1 MRCRHVLPVLFA
13 LALAGFAAGCAST
26 GNSRRQRIAGTYVAP
41 PRQEAPKVYRSVRP
55 DNLPPESTFR
65 PDARAVHAAEV
76 NTLRPAVAKR
86 HSGPSPSAAPVVL
99 PPPPAIPEGPVSQEW
114 RVSLTHGQRKATVND
129 VQLWLSEPATTT
141 KPKKKGDKPRVAPA
155 EADLRYTLGPLLYA
169 PTNALVVGR
178 RKVRVFLDPGH
189 GGDDPGVKVGSRK
202 ESELTLDIARRLA
215 GYLKLCGY
223 DVRVSRGNNRATL
236 PLEDRPAL
244 AAAWPADIFVSIHI
258 NSGPSAANGIET
270 YALPPVGHL
279 STDTAGHA
287 VITAKDRADA
297 RKAELGNCNDLA
309 NIRLAWCVHRRLVAA
324 TGRADRGIRRAR
336 FAVLRDATMPAVL
349 VETGFLTNSSEA
361 STLASAAGRD
371 KIAIGLCRGIMDF
384 AAGHISPVHPAIPIR
399 PPAQP

>member
-1 MRCRHVLPVLFA
+1 MRCGRVLPVLLA
-13 LALAGFAAGCAST
+13 LALAGLAAGCAST
-26 GNSRRQRIAGTYVAP
+26 GNSRRQRIAGTYAAP
-41 PRQEAPKVYRSVRP
+41 ERPPDPKVYRSVRP

-65 PDARAVHAAEV
+65 PDSRTVHAAEV
-76 NTLRPAVAKR
+76 NRLRPAVAK
-86 HSGPSPSAAPVVL
+86 SGAAPRPAAAVKL

-114 RVSLTHGQRKATVND
+114 RVSLTHGQRKATLNG
-129 VQLWLSEPATTT
+129 VQIWLSEPATTT
-141 KPKKKGDKPRVAPA
+141 QPKKKGEKPRVSVTN
-155 EADLRYTLGPLLYA
+155 ADLRYTLGPLLYA
-169 PTNALVVGR
+169 PTNALVSAP

-202 ESELTLDIARRLA
+202 ESELTLDIVRRLA

-223 DVRVSRGNNRATL
+223 DVRVSRSNNRATL

-244 AAAWPADIFVSIHI
+244 ASAWPADLFVSVHI

-270 YALPPVGHL
+270 YAMPPVGHL

-297 RKAELGNCNDLA
+297 RKAELGNCNDAA

-336 FAVLRDATMPAVL
+336 FAVLRDATMPAIL
-349 VETGFLTNSSEA
+349 VETGFLTNASEA
-361 STLASAAGRD
+361 SALASAAGRD

-384 AAGHISPVHPAIPIR
+384 AAGHISPIHPAIPIR
-399 PPAQP
+399 PADGP